1 MTKKHLRYLCTLL
14 LCMMAS
20 VGWANEVTVTWTASA
35 ATNFGGKIST
45 ANSSNTGTIK
55 TGDFEWSYTNTLT
68 YLKSN
73 KQDYQSMTNGF
84 IQIGSGNAYH
94 SLSLST
100 SSIPGTIKSVSVDCS
115 SANANHKLTITVGN
129 TPYIQGEATASGAP
143 TESGEYTLTG
153 TGTSSGEITISFVP
167 GNGALYIRNISV
179 TYENGGSTPD
189 LENSDLAL
197 TGEHVALTF
206 DLYNNSAAQTINYT
220 TSSTGAITVSASDYV
235 TTSVDENNKTI
246 TVTPTAVTPSAQTI
260 TVSQDADDTYLAGS
274 ATFTV
279 TISNNDPDRL
289 GGANNPYTVAQALEN
304 TPASGNSEDVYVK
317 GIVSKF
323 QAADIMSDG
332 TNYRYYISDDG
343 TTNNQLLV
351 YKGKGL
357 NNVAFSNADDL
368 QIGDVVVVKGQLYTY
383 NNTKEI
389 YSDNYIVS
397 LKRKTTPTLSF
408 GENAYS
414 VVKNG
419 TLTISATSNSTGAIT
434 YESSNTDVAEID
446 ATSGVVTAKAAG
458 TCTITATIATTDDY
472 KSITATVELT
482 VTAPKHKV
490 TFYQNGTKLSEEEV
504 AEDAAIT
511 LPEAEAEINGKAF
524 VGWIASTIEGETNDA
539 PAFVT
544 TATMGTSDVNYYA
557 VYATKEGEATS
568 TTASLTEEEIKDN
581 FTKEKMS
588 YGTAKTFVDDKVT
601 WTANAYTDMLNRP
614 WIQLKKDATAY
625 LKINTNDNISEVK
638 LTITSATNS
647 SGGIIDITKHT
658 AFSGNV
664 YLESAASSNPKGAL
678 GSSNSISNNVVTLIP
693 TSDVKEVYIQVSTG
707 ARIWGAE
714 VTYVTPAPCSAY
726 CTTVLP
732 PIELAKPI
740 IFHDGGTYEQA
751 LKVAIAGQGTIKYK
765 LNGGAEQ
772 TYSTP
777 IDVNETTTITAWVEQ
792 DGSKSDEISKT
803 FTIETKE
810 AGPSIEDGYY
820 TIKNNGN
827 GKYVNVAGRRTVTFV
842 DEAATAAAPGT
853 VIKVKATGGQLEVLR
868 SQGVDLPAYAEK
880 AMNYVPQI
888 VQLVVDKL
896 HIEGSGELL
905 GENGLKAL
913 MKKFDESF
921 DYHLYLEKAGD
932 YYRIYGRTP
941 SMQPV
946 VDFYAEN
953 KDNVDAKLPG
963 LEEFIN
969 SAIQKILNKTN
980 GSGASILVPFS
991 LETVWENMGGTLT
1004 NPAENQAKFYEE
1016 VLSSE
1021 ANVWNFAYQTA
1032 MLYWGNLKSHPRF
1045 DEVKDKLGDL
1055 AKYIDKIENI
1065 QPNSKYYIVQQ
1076 NGQMDIINQ
1085 SNSVFISDIAAEA
1098 DFTAWTIKD
1107 RTEFKIAIPE
1117 DNMLNGKYYTTLYT
1131 DFAYTLPEGMKAYK
1145 VTSINPKT
1153 GVAARA
1159 IIAGTI
1165 PAQTPV
1171 LLESESAEAQ
1181 TLTLDGKDTSAA
1193 PTDNVLVGPD
1203 YLINE
1208 YKIKTAQIEGL
1219 FDFAK
1224 EILGEDAYNNYVAE
1238 YEHLMYRNSGTVNN
1252 KYFFGLDA
1260 TDLKGVENL
1269 RMLGLDN
1276 AGENLAFHDIW
1287 TTVAANQAFI
1297 VDSHNP
1303 VKIWLKG
1310 DVNRDGDVN
1319 VIDVTA
1325 VVDIIITPGITPEK
1339 APQYDFDA
1347 ADAYEDGEIEIKDV
1361 ITIVNIF
1368 K

>member
-1 MTKKHLRYLCTLL
+1 MLVALVLCGLGTAWGQAPVNTTL
-14 LCMMAS
+14 
-20 VGWANEVTVTWTASA
+20 WQETWT
-35 ATNFGGKIST
+35 GGETGIMP
-45 ANSSNTGTIK
+45 SNYGFEGT
-55 TGDFEWSYTNTLT
+55 TVYGEATLT
-68 YLKSN
+68 YGQSDNNTKLFAETLAGGTSPELLLSKSN
-73 KQDYQSMTNGF
+73 KTWTISNIPTGQATEM
-84 IQIGSGNAYH
+84 
-94 SLSLST
+94 SLTFLSNKTTFAVT
-100 SSIPGTIKSVSVDCS
+100 SSTKGITISGSQKSWTITATSGVTSFNLTIKNTG
-115 SANANHKLTITVGN
+115 SANARIDNVELKVT
-129 TPYIQGEATASGAP
+129 TAGS
-143 TESGEYTLTG
+143 SSTLT
-153 TGTSSGEITISFVP
+153 S
-167 GNGALYIRNISV
+167 
-179 TYENGGSTPD
+179 
-189 LENSDLAL
+189 SDLTLA
-197 TGEHVALTF
+197 GDPVALEF
-206 DLYNNSAAQTINYT
+206 DLYNNSTAQTISYT
-220 TSSTGAITVSASDYV
+220 TSSTGAVTISASDYV
-235 TTSVDENNKTI
+235 TTSVNEANKTI
-246 TVTPTAVTPSAQTI
+246 TVTPKAVTPSAQTI
-260 TVSQDADDTYLAGS
+260 TVSQAADDTYDEGS

-332 TNYRYYISDDG
+332 ANYRYYISDDG

-357 NNVAFSNADDL
+357 NNVDFSNADDL
-368 QIGDVVVVKGQLYTY
+368 QIGDFVVVKGPLSTY
-383 NNTKEI
+383 NSTKEI
-389 YSDNYIVS
+389 NSGNYIVS
-397 LKRKTTPTLSF
+397 LTRKAVPTLSF

-446 ATSGVVTAKAAG
+446 ATSGAVTAKAAG
-458 TCTITATIATTDDY
+458 TSTITATITATDDY

-504 AEDAAIT
+504 SEDATIT
-511 LPEAEAEINGKAF
+511 FPEAEAEINGKAF

-557 VYATKEGEATS
+557 VFAILEGES
-568 TTASLTEEEIKDN
+568 T
-581 FTKEKMS
+581 
-588 YGTAKTFVDDKVT
+588 GT
-601 WTANAYTDMLNRP
+601 YTLDYDAET
-614 WIQLKKDATAY
+614 QLKNATLGYGNAVNYTATDGSQWVVKAYKSSGMQINKSKNSSIKVPTCPGAITSIAITGSTEKAVGFSANDYNGSGTINYLAEGSDATEQT
-625 LKINTNDNISEVK
+625 LDLSEQNTTSGYIVPKSGSIS
-638 LTITSATNS
+638 
-647 SGGIIDITKHT
+647 ITKIVV
-658 AFSGNV
+658 N
-664 YLESAASSNPKGAL
+664 YSS
-678 GSSNSISNNVVTLIP
+678 
-693 TSDVKEVYIQVSTG
+693 TSY
-707 ARIWGAE
+707 
-714 VTYVTPAPCSAY
+714 SAY

-751 LKVAIAGQGTIKYK
+751 LKVAMAGQGTIKYK

-803 FTIETKE
+803 FTIEAKE

-842 DEAATAAAPGT
+842 DETATAAAPGT
-853 VIKVKATGGQLEVLR
+853 IIKVKATDGQLEVLR

-1032 MLYWGNLKSHPRF
+1032 MLYWGNLKKHQRY
-1045 DEVKDKLGDL
+1045 EEIKGNLGDL
-1055 AKYIDKIENI
+1055 AKYIDKVENI

-1098 DFTAWTIKD
+1098 DFTAWTLKE
-1107 RTEFKIAIPE
+1107 RSKFQVTFPE
-1117 DNMLNGKYYTTLYT
+1117 ANVKNAGMEHYTTLYT
-1131 DFAYTLPEGMKAYK
+1131 DFAYTLPEGTKALK
-1145 VTSINPKT
+1145 VKSINEKT
-1153 GVAARA
+1153 GVAVTEE
-1159 IIAGTI
+1159 ITGTI

-1171 LLESESAEAQ
+1171 MLATTNEELTQ
-1181 TLTLDGKDTSAA
+1181 TLTLAADGGAA
-1193 PTDNVLVGPD
+1193 VTDNLLVGPD
-1203 YLINE
+1203 FLIE
-1208 YKIKTAQIEGL
+1208 KYGIKTAQIESL
-1219 FDFAK
+1219 FDAAK
-1224 EILGEDAYNNYVAE
+1224 EILGEEAYNTYLAE
-1238 YEHLMYRNSGTVNN
+1238 YEHLMFRNSGTVNN
-1252 KYFFGLDA
+1252 KYFFGI
-1260 TDLKGVENL
+1260 GVEDDTEANDIYGPGTLL
-1269 RMLGLDN
+1269 RMLNTGSEKLGFYLPQDV
-1276 AGENLAFHDIW
+1276 I
-1287 TTVAANQAFI
+1287 AANQAFI
-1297 VDSHNP
+1297 MSEVSP
-1303 VKIWLKG
+1303 VKLFLKG
-1310 DVNRDGDVN
+1310 DVNRDGVVN
-1319 VIDVTA
+1319 VTDVSATIDISLGKA
-1325 VVDIIITPGITPEK
+1325 TPETHSDV
-1339 APQYDFDA
+1339 YDFDA
-1347 ADAYEDGEIEIKDV
+1347 ADADENGTVNVNDAV
-1361 ITIVNIF
+1361 IIVNISLG
-1368 K
+1368 KQ